1 MVLCYLQVRSFLHF
15 FSHSYSIFLFSEDNL
30 QFLNFTVILDEERYH
45 LKNSL
50 YTACKV
56 GDAETLLNLLA
67 VFEVPNEIDD
77 SSEGQCHS
85 QVIKGEGQ
93 ANIEASDAKHVSDDL
108 QDGKIEIIIGDEDYL
123 NVNEGQGQD
132 VNISDTGGQG
142 EEDIKFGQCNVTD
155 SSQNIIKDQCV
166 SNSEMKF
173 SNNSEND
180 SVQFSKDQDD
190 AENFDKDI
198 KTENMDKNIC
208 FNEYEIKSSENV
220 IVSSNI
226 GDTVQSENLT
236 DNKSNMKLNVRD
248 SSRPTSRENSRSR
261 HSSAK
266 DIMSPI
272 IVTVDLLNE
281 PIGDSET
288 TLLMV
293 AAKEGHKK
301 LIQMLLKTG
310 SNPAIKYLYCI
321 NVIVPLTGTFIIDK
335 W

>member
-1 MVLCYLQVRSFLHF
+1 M
-15 FSHSYSIFLFSEDNL
+15 FSEDNL

-142 EEDIKFGQCNVTD
+142 EEDVKFGQCNVTD
-155 SSQNIIKDQCV
+155 SSQNIIKGV

-198 KTENMDKNIC
+198 KTESMDKNIC
-208 FNEYEIKSSENV
+208 FNEYEIKSSENVIVSSNIGDTVQSENV

>member
-1 MVLCYLQVRSFLHF
+1 M
-15 FSHSYSIFLFSEDNL
+15 
-30 QFLNFTVILDEERYH
+30 QFLNVNVILDEERYH

-77 SSEGQCHS
+77 SSKGQGESQGEGHTS
-85 QVIKGEGQ
+85 IKG
-93 ANIEASDAKHVSDDL
+93 SDAKHVSDDL
-108 QDGKIEIIIGDEDYL
+108 QDGKIEIVIGGEDYL
-123 NVNEGQGQD
+123 NVNEGQGQTD
-132 VNISDTGGQG
+132 VKISDTEGQG
-142 EEDIKFGQCNVTD
+142 EEDIKLSNLTDFGE
-155 SSQNIIKDQCV
+155 NIIKDQCV

-173 SNNSEND
+173 SRDSTND
-180 SVQFSKDQDD
+180 GVQFSKDQDD
-190 AENFDKDI
+190 AENFGKDIQDSI
-198 KTENMDKNIC
+198 KTENMDENIC
-208 FNEYEIKSSENV
+208 FNENEIKSTLTGCESA
-220 IVSSNI
+220 IDSSKI
-226 GDTVQSENLT
+226 GDSTLQSDNLT

-261 HSSAK
+261 HSSAN

-288 TLLMV
+288 TLLMI
-293 AAKEGHKK
+293 AAKEGHRK

-310 SNPAIKYLYCI
+310 SNPAIK
-321 NVIVPLTGTFIIDK
+321 
-335 W
+335 